1 MTYYTG
7 WEGIDMA
14 YTIGVDFGTL
24 SGRAVLVNVRTGEE
38 IASAVKE
45 YTHAVI
51 DRTLPKTGE
60 KLPRDWAL
68 QHPADYIEV
77 LETAIPNLLEQAGA
91 DPKDVIGIGIDF
103 TACTIL
109 PIDGAGQPLCMLPEF
124 EREPHSYVKLWKHH
138 AAQKHADRL
147 NTIAE
152 DTNETFLKRY
162 GGKISSEW
170 MIPKIMQIAEEAPHI
185 YKAADQIVEAADWI
199 VYQLCGSLK
208 RSNCTAGYKAI
219 WNEETGY
226 PPDHFFERL
235 NPLMKTIT
243 KDKLSGSIYSVGE
256 KAGGLT
262 EKMAELTGLL
272 PGTAVAVANVDA
284 HVSVPAVGITEPG
297 KMLMI
302 MGTSTCH
309 VLLGDEEHI
318 VPGMCGV
325 VNNGILPGYAGYEAG
340 QSCVGD
346 HFEWFVKTCVPRD
359 YEKEAEDKH
368 IDIHELLSK
377 KAAELVPGESGLLA
391 LDWWNG
397 NRSTLV
403 DADLTGM
410 MLGMTLHSKPEE
422 IYRALI
428 EATAFGTR
436 MIIETFR
443 ENGVPVEEL
452 YAAGGIAEKNPFVMQ
467 IYADVTNMDIKLSG
481 SPQAPALGSA
491 IFGALAAGRENGGFS
506 NIAEACA
513 HMGKLKDGFY
523 APNRE
528 RAEIYD
534 SLYAEYKELV
544 HYFGK
549 ENNVMKRLKAI
560 KNRDFAK
567 GESRHA

>member
-1 MTYYTG
+1 MT
-7 WEGIDMA
+7 

-24 SGRAVLVNVRTGEE
+24 SGRAVLVHVETGEE
-38 IASAVKE
+38 LASAVKE
-45 YTHAVI
+45 YRHAVI
-51 DRTLPKTGE
+51 DTVLPKTGH

-68 QHPADYIEV
+68 QDPADYLEV
-77 LETAIPNLLEQAGA
+77 LETTIPSLLDQT
-91 DPKDVIGIGIDF
+91 DVQPKDIIGIGIDF

-109 PIDGAGQPLCMLPEF
+109 PVDRTGQPLCMLPEY
-124 EREPHSYVKLWKHH
+124 EEEPHSYVKLWKHH

-147 NTIAE
+147 NQIAE
-152 DTNETFLKRY
+152 EEGEAFLQRY

-170 MIPKIMQIAEEAPHI
+170 MIPKVMQIVEEAPHI
-185 YKAADQIVEAADWI
+185 YEAADRIIEAADWI

-219 WNEETGY
+219 WSEKAGY
-226 PPDHFFERL
+226 PSDDFFGKL

-243 KDKLSGSIYSVGE
+243 NDKLAGSIHSVGE

-262 EKMAELTGLL
+262 EKMAQLTGLL

-309 VLLGDEEHI
+309 VLLGEEVHI

-325 VNNGILPGYAGYEAG
+325 VDNGILPGYAGYEAG

-346 HFEWFVKTCVPRD
+346 HFDWFVKTCVPQAYR
-359 YEKEAEDKH
+359 EEAEEKN
-368 IDIHELLSK
+368 ISIHELLSE
-377 KAAELVPGESGLLA
+377 KANLQAPGESGLLA

-403 DADLTGM
+403 DANLTGM
-410 MLGMTLHSKPEE
+410 LLGMTLLTKPEE
-422 IYRALI
+422 IYRALV
-428 EATAFGTR
+428 EATAYGTR
-436 MIIETFR
+436 MIIETFK
-443 ENGVPVEEL
+443 ESGVPIEEL

-467 IYADVTNMDIKLSG
+467 IYADVTNMDIKISG

-491 IFGALAAGRENGGFS
+491 IFGALAAGKENGGYDD
-506 NIAEACA
+506 IKEAAA
-513 HMGKLKDGFY
+513 HMGKLKDISY
-523 APNRE
+523 TPN
-528 RAEIYD
+528 AENAAVYEK
-534 SLYAEYKELV
+534 LYAEYKELV

-549 ENNVMKRLKAI
+549 ENHVMKRLKTI
-560 KNRDFAK
+560 KNLQFSSAVK
-567 GESRHA
+567 KNS